1 MQVRIL
7 SRLQIKFF
15 KYSQVAELVDAH
27 RQVILIEGTAA
38 VEATINTNTG
48 SNPVLT
54 T

>member
-1 MQVRIL
+1 MML
-7 SRLQIKFF
+7 F

-38 VEATINTNTG
+38 VEATINKNAG

-54 T
+54 TKIFCKFIL